1 MPDSHSDRNAN
12 EEEPSSERAA
22 SPRFPRGRRLPSA
35 RIGRRPIGELYRR
48 QPSSRIHG
56 SGSARGNQLA
66 GSSRRISITER
77 YEGPFPHPRY
87 LQILHEVG
95 GQDLMKV
102 PVDMALKE
110 QQHSHDMQRAELALR
125 KEALDCANQVSQR
138 QHKEAES
145 GSRFGFII
153 AIFAI
158 AAAVYLVAVHADKI
172 VSSILVG
179 TTLGSLVSVFVRSK
193 RKPETETIR
202 IDPLPHAAA
211 EKTHISPNDEHL
223 KNSKPASG

>member
-1 MPDSHSDRNAN
+1 
-12 EEEPSSERAA
+12 
-22 SPRFPRGRRLPSA
+22 
-35 RIGRRPIGELYRR
+35 
-48 QPSSRIHG
+48 
-56 SGSARGNQLA
+56 
-66 GSSRRISITER
+66 
-77 YEGPFPHPRY
+77 
-87 LQILHEVG
+87 
-95 GQDLMKV
+95 MKV